1 MRLKLVFTTLVCVL
15 VLIATGCARQRA
27 TTAGDAEGAEG
38 MTTGIPLAPD
48 FRIPDIPVPAGFTLE
63 RDHSFVFQNSMLD
76 VGKIQYAGKEPITDV
91 GQFYIEEMPRY
102 NWTLINVAEHRT
114 VMMFFDKENKSC
126 QVLLTPKVRG
136 TEIQISFFPKATPQ
150 PAPEQQQY

>member
-1 MRLKLVFTTLVCVL
+1 MRLKLGCTTLVCVL

-27 TTAGDAEGAEG
+27 TTAADAEGSQE

-48 FRIPDIPVPAGFTLE
+48 FRIPDIPVPAGFE
-63 RDHSFVFQNSMLD
+63 FDRDHSFVFQNSMLD

-91 GQFYIEEMPRY
+91 AQFYIEEMPRY
-102 NWTLINVAEHRT
+102 NWTLLNVAEHQT
-114 VMMFFDKENKSC
+114 VALFFDKENKSC

-136 TEIQISFFPKATPQ
+136 TEIQISFFPKAV
-150 PAPEQQQY
+150 PAPEQQQQQY